1 MTEKVLPGCKALA
14 RALLHLLHAEQAS
27 LRDRAR
33 RLQDRG
39 ADYSMRSA
47 LPLLLFLLLAACDAG
62 APHRLATIDS
72 PEAGLSLQE
81 LPATALRNI
90 GLPFGLAVVRAGG
103 LAERSGLKMGDVI
116 YGINQKKAASLEE
129 FNRLLAQHDGGKLG
143 FLVRRGA
150 SDFYVAVD
158 LAGTPGSGETPRNP
172 PRGSPIAPPPKET
185 LLRT

>member
-1 MTEKVLPGCKALA
+1 LT
-14 RALLHLLHAEQAS
+14 
-27 LRDRAR
+27 
-33 RLQDRG
+33 
-39 ADYSMRSA
+39 
-47 LPLLLFLLLAACDAG
+47 
-62 APHRLATIDS
+62 TIDS

-81 LPATALRNI
+81 LPSATLKTL
-90 GLPFGLAVVRAGG
+90 GLPFGLAVVKAAGV
-103 LAERSGLKMGDVI
+103 AERSGLKMGDVI

-158 LAGTPGSGETPRNP
+158 LAGMAQPREMPKGPP
-172 PRGSPIAPPPKET
+172 PRDT